1 MSDTAIANPLVL
13 NRICR
18 IADDIARAHPDG
30 HELVKEIFSLATDLV
45 REELR
50 PLPIETAPTD
60 PERKLLLYCPE
71 QGGWIVGEWLV
82 GRWTASWTW
91 DLLHPTHW
99 TECPPE
105 PLEPANEPL
114 PGIGPT

>member
-50 PLPIETAPTD
+50 PLPIETA
-60 PERKLLLYCPE
+60 
-71 QGGWIVGEWLV
+71 
-82 GRWTASWTW
+82 
-91 DLLHPTHW
+91 
-99 TECPPE
+99 
-105 PLEPANEPL
+105 
-114 PGIGPT
+114 IGPHRVVRFGC

>member
-1 MSDTAIANPLVL
+1 MSDTAIAKPLAL

-18 IADDIARAHPDG
+18 IADDIARAHPEG

-50 PLPIETAPTD
+50 PLPIETAPTGS
-60 PERKLLLYCPE
+60 ERKLLLYCPE

-105 PLEPANEPL
+105 PLEPAQ
-114 PGIGPT
+114 